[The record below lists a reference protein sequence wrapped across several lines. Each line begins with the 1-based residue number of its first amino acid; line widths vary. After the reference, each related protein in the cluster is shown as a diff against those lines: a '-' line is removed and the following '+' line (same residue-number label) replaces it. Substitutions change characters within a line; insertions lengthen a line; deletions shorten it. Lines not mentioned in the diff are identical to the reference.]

1 MCPVSERRVLT
12 PLVLSPAG
20 FAAIQAFEGFAATS
34 VAIGDGRFVIGHGHL
49 EDAPRATPISAA
61 EAEALLRVDLGPVEA
76 AVRAALYAPVV
87 QTQFDALVSFA
98 FSIGVEAFV
107 RSPVLI
113 AFNAGHPLVAAEAMG
128 AWRFSAARGA
138 PAMLDALARRRAA
151 EQAVFLTLDPPVS
164 APSAAI
170 RPIVPADAP
179 TAAAPA
185 GDDATERLKKIFA
198 SRPETAVALSPPPA
212 APTGEADEPRIPAPA
227 PVIARSGR
235 VSADAI
241 GLTAL
246 AAFGA
251 ALFLAGLG
259 GLAGGGAHAGFAF
272 LLFGGPGALAGL
284 ISLYYLAR
292 LGA

>member
-1 MCPVSERRVLT
+1 MTTLA
-12 PLVLSPAG
+12 LSPAG

-34 VAIGDGRFVIGHGHL
+34 VAIGEGRFVIGHGHL
-49 EDAPRATPISAA
+49 EDAPRAAPIAA
-61 EAEALLRVDLGPVEA
+61 DEAEALLRADLAPVEA

-87 QTQFDALVSFA
+87 QAQFDALVSFA
-98 FSIGVEAFV
+98 FSIGVEAFA

-113 AFNAGHPLVAAEAMG
+113 ALNAGHPLVAAEAMG

-138 PAMLDALARRRAA
+138 PTMIDALARRRAA
-151 EQAVFLTLDPPVS
+151 EQALFLTLDPPVS
-164 APSAAI
+164 APSAAV
-170 RPIVPADAP
+170 RPIVPGDAEAP
-179 TAAAPA
+179 VAPA
-185 GDDATERLKKIFA
+185 SADATERLKRIFA

-212 APTGEADEPRIPAPA
+212 APTGASQDDGAPPAPA
-227 PVIARSGR
+227 VIARSGQT
-235 VSADAI
+235 SGDAI

-259 GLAGGGAHAGFAF
+259 GLAGGGAHAGLAF

-284 ISLYYLAR
+284 ISLYFLAR
-292 LGA
+292 LGS